1 VTERFQPGGVTHALV
16 SGLVEAALS
25 LVLLGCSQLAAPSSA
40 AAATS
45 LSVAA
50 LLWAVLAGYSLTV
63 ALLRARVYAA
73 ELDDEAVVLHG
84 LGGASRYRYD
94 ELSAVR
100 VSRGRT
106 RLVARD
112 GRVRAVRGV
121 RGAVQGDRF
130 RARVLAR
137 ASEAAGRPR
146 PPGAARLPGDP
157 EGSGEPHDCGG
168 APPPATPRPGDPV
181 DQGEGG

>member
-16 SGLVEAALS
+16 SGLVEAALA
-25 LVLLGCSQLAAPSSA
+25 LVLLGCSLLAASSSA
-40 AAATS
+40 GAATS

-50 LLWAVLAGYSLTV
+50 LLWAVLAVYSLSV

-84 LGGASRYRYD
+84 PGRARRYRYD
-94 ELSAVR
+94 ELSAVQ

-121 RGAVQGDRF
+121 RGAVQGNRF

-137 ASEAAGRPR
+137 ATEAAAGGSGGLKPS
-146 PPGAARLPGDP
+146 PPGAARLPG
-157 EGSGEPHDCGG
+157 
-168 APPPATPRPGDPV
+168 
-181 DQGEGG
+181 EGG

>member
-1 VTERFQPGGVTHALV
+1 MTERFQPGGVTHALV
-16 SGLVEAALS
+16 SGLVEAALA
-25 LVLLGCSQLAAPSSA
+25 LALLGCSLLLASSSQG
-40 AAATS
+40 AATS

-50 LLWAVLAGYSLTV
+50 LLWAALAVYSLVV

-73 ELDDEAVVLHG
+73 ELDDEAVMLHG
-84 LGGASRYRYD
+84 PGGASRYRYD
-94 ELSAVR
+94 QLSAVR

-121 RGAVQGDRF
+121 RGAAQGNRF

-137 ASEAAGRPR
+137 ATEAAT
-146 PPGAARLPGDP
+146 LPADRNSG
-157 EGSGEPHDCGG
+157 EGS
-168 APPPATPRPGDPV
+168 
-181 DQGEGG
+181 